1 MRASIIQRHLLES
14 MESSSTNTSANPEV
28 SDKSNR
34 YDRQL
39 RLWGDHGQICL
50 ETAKICLLNATA
62 TGTEILKNLV
72 LPGIGSFTI
81 VDGNKV
87 TGADV
92 GNNFFLTKDSIGMPR
107 AQVTT
112 DLLMELN
119 EEVSGDF
126 VGEPPEKLLENNQ
139 EFFSRFNLVIATD
152 LQEKPLLQL
161 ASLLRASEIPL
172 LIARSYG
179 FIGYARLVISDH
191 TVIESHP
198 DNTHEDLRLDRPFP
212 GLIEFCDGQNM
223 DEMSKKEYS
232 HTPWLVIIYKY
243 LQKWKEEHDGEMPK
257 TYKEKCL
264 LKEMITNEMLKNESG
279 ATEEDNFKE
288 AIRNVNTSLVKT
300 SIPSEVKKLFE
311 DPTLKDINAD
321 SKPFWIMLQAIKE
334 FTENEGNGALP
345 LRGTIPDMTADSNR
359 YVQLQNV
366 YRDQASKDADI
377 VLRRVQDLLQ
387 RIGKPYCSIT
397 EQDVKLFCRNGS
409 FLRVIHCRSLSEEY
423 DPKTAKV
430 QELAMQLG
438 DEEDSDIVFYIMLRS
453 VDRFFEEY
461 SRFPGWYNDQ
471 VEGDVFKLKAHVGKI
486 LQELGLTST
495 LIKDDYVHE
504 MCRYGASELHSI
516 AAFMGG
522 MLAQEAIKIITS
534 QFVPF
539 NNTLI
544 YNGMKQSTI
553 TLEL

>member
-1 MRASIIQRHLLES
+1 
-14 MESSSTNTSANPEV
+14 METSTNTSTGTSEV

-39 RLWGDHGQICL
+39 RLWGDHGQVCL
-50 ETAKICLLNATA
+50 EAAKICLINATA

-92 GNNFFLTKDSIGMPR
+92 GNNFFLTKDSIGMSR
-107 AQVTT
+107 AQITT

-126 VGEPPEKLLENNQ
+126 VEELPEKLLENNQ
-139 EFFSRFNLVIATD
+139 EFFNRFNLVIATN

-161 ASLLRASEIPL
+161 ATLLEASEIPL
-172 LIARSYG
+172 LICRSYG
-179 FIGYARLVISDH
+179 FIGYARLVVSDH

-198 DNTHEDLRLDRPFP
+198 DNSHQDLRLDRPFP
-212 GLIEFCDGQNM
+212 GLVEFCDSQNL
-223 DEMSKKEYS
+223 ENMSKKEHS

-243 LQKWKEEHDGEMPK
+243 LQKWKEENGGEMPK
-257 TYKEKCL
+257 TYKEKAL
-264 LKEMITNEMLKNESG
+264 LKEMIKNGMLKNENG
-279 ATEEDNFKE
+279 ITEEEENFDE
-288 AIRNVNTSLVKT
+288 AIRNVNTALVKT

-311 DPTLKDINAD
+311 DPTLQDINID

-359 YVQLQNV
+359 YIQLQNV
-366 YRDQASKDADI
+366 YRDQALKDADV
-377 VLRRVQDLLQ
+377 VLHRVQDLLQ

-409 FLRVIHCRSLSEEY
+409 FLRVIHCRRLAEEY

-438 DEEDSDIVFYIMLRS
+438 DEEDSDIVFYIMLRAA
-453 VDRFFEEY
+453 DRFFEEY

-471 VEGDVFKLKAHVGKI
+471 VEGDVYKLKTHVGKL
-486 LQELGLTST
+486 LQELSLTST
-495 LIKDDYVHE
+495 LIKDDYIHE

-522 MLAQEAIKIITS
+522 MLAQETIKIITG

-553 TLEL
+553 TVEL